1 MGPLAGLKV
10 IEMAGIGPGPMAAMM
25 FSDMGA
31 EVLRIERQADA
42 TLGIK
47 RPEGYDLLSRGRRAL
62 ALDLKNEAAV
72 SVVLDLIAKSDALIE
87 GFRPGVMERIGLG
100 PDACLACNSKL
111 VFGRMTGWG
120 QDGPLSQAAGHD
132 LNYIALTGALGAI
145 GRKGQMPTPP
155 LNLLGDYAGGAS
167 YLAFG
172 IVCAVLEAR
181 TSGKG
186 QVVDAAIVDGTAH
199 LMTSIYGMHG
209 AGMLPGGRGD
219 NILDS
224 GAHFYDVYACAD
236 GKLISIA
243 PIESKFYQKFLD
255 LAGLSADELPPQL
268 DQSGWDRGRDVLTR
282 KFKEKSQADW
292 CALLE
297 GTDACFAPVLD
308 MSEAPNHAHMR
319 ARGVFITT
327 DGVVQPAP
335 APRFSRTVPA
345 TPTPPRRAASMSLN
359 EALAGWMSPSEI
371 DTLRNSGLT
380 IQA

>member
-1 MGPLAGLKV
+1 
-10 IEMAGIGPGPMAAMM
+10 
-25 FSDMGA
+25 
-31 EVLRIERQADA
+31 
-42 TLGIK
+42 
-47 RPEGYDLLSRGRRAL
+47 L

>member
-25 FSDMGA
+25 LSDMGA
-31 EVLRIERQADA
+31 KVLRIERQADA
-42 TLGIK
+42 ALGIK

-72 SVVLDLIAKSDALIE
+72 SVVLDLIDRSDALIE
-87 GFRPGVMERIGLG
+87 GFRPGVMERLGLG
-100 PDACLACNSKL
+100 PDVCLARNAKL

-145 GRKGQMPTPP
+145 GRKGQMPAPP

-172 IVCAVLEAR
+172 IVCAVFEAR

-243 PIESKFYQKFLD
+243 PIEGKFYQQFLD
-255 LAGLSADELPPQL
+255 LSGLCADDLPPQF
-268 DQSGWDRGRDVLTR
+268 DRSGWGRGRDVLAR
-282 KFKEKSQADW
+282 KFKEKSQAEW

-308 MSEAPNHAHMR
+308 MNEAPNHAHMR
-319 ARGVFITT
+319 ARGVFVTT
-327 DGVVQPAP
+327 DGIVQPAP
-335 APRFSRTVPA
+335 APRFSRTVPD
-345 TPTPPRRAASMSLN
+345 TPTPPRRATSMSLN
-359 EALAGWMSPSEI
+359 EALAGWMSQSEI
-371 DTLRNSGLT
+371 GALRNSGLT
-380 IQA
+380 LQA